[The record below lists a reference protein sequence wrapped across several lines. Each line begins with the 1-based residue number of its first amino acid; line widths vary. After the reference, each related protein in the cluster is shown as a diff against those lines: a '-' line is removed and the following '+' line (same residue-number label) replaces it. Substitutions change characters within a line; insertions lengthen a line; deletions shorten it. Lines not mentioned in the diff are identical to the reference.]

1 MGCGP
6 FLRGALCLAARCR
19 PTSVSRRNPAR
30 SPHCESTS
38 GAPSRRSPGMSA
50 QKGKRTKPLARLG
63 LPSGTAERS
72 EERAGGERPGLQ
84 RCSAS
89 PTMRQTQFNT
99 TPRHHSTCPVG
110 RTGQAGQPTVAVV
123 GRPWSVPAGAA
134 PGRAVSV
141 ACPQPAD
148 HSAAFCEFV
157 VRHAHP
163 QEK

>member
-1 MGCGP
+1 MGPC
-6 FLRGALCLAARCR
+6 ALLPGVAQ
-19 PTSVSRRNPAR
+19 P
-30 SPHCESTS
+30 
-38 GAPSRRSPGMSA
+38 RSPGGIQRAPRTVSRPREHPAAVVLECLPRKENARSRWRGSA
-50 QKGKRTKPLARLG
+50 CPPGPRSAPR
-63 LPSGTAERS
+63 SG
-72 EERAGGERPGLQ
+72 RAGGGRGAAGTQ